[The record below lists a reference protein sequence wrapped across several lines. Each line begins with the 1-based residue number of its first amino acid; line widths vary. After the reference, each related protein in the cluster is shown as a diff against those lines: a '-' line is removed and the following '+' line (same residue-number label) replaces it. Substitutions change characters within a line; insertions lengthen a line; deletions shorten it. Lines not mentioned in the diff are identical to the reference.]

1 MTRGSSGIKGHLA
14 HFLNPSPK
22 KIEKRH
28 LEKKFLYF
36 GKWNFLALLLKNFLY
51 FLMFQESET
60 PQKFF
65 IFQETET
72 LKSFLYFRKCNF
84 LSPSPKNQ
92 KNARW
97 KKFLIFTE
105 IKPCTFP
112 SKLEKQKK
120 STMRNFPTL
129 QETETPRKLLVFF
142 LKRKLFLYFRKRK
155 PRKMLYISGNGHFL
169 HFSR

>member
-51 FLMFQESET
+51 FLIFQESET

-84 LSPSPKNQ
+84 LSPSPKNK
-92 KNARW
+92 KNPRW
-97 KKFLIFTE
+97 KKFLIFPEKNPVLFRLSSRNKKNPPWE
-105 IKPCTFP
+105 I
-112 SKLEKQKK
+112 
-120 STMRNFPTL
+120 
-129 QETETPRKLLVFF
+129 
-142 LKRKLFLYFRKRK
+142 FLYFRKRK
-155 PRKMLYISGNGHFL
+155 PRENF
-169 HFSR
+169 FFF